1 MPRVSNPNVLPALK
15 VCKNPNCGMVATSF
29 DGLCPAHAPI
39 RRLKNYTSRP
49 RVPRAARNPI
59 GVELEMQNR
68 QRLNNLTTVARF
80 VCSDGSIGY
89 DGGEIKLV
97 QDASKISNLAADT
110 AQRAALAGCETDRRC
125 GFHVHLGLDS
135 LQYRTIHS
143 DSQAVN
149 RLYAAVKHVEPYFF
163 DIMPRSRRKNTY
175 CTTVGCNSSLFNH
188 YSWVSLSRRVPTIEV
203 RIHAGTTNAWKVKA
217 WIEVC
222 IELKKYFCDAIG
234 DFDMGSYSCNWRFS
248 QNLATGTLAQ
258 KYLLARENAGGSLKK
273 FGF

>member
-1 MPRVSNPNVLPALK
+1 MPRVANPNVLPALK

-49 RVPRAARNPI
+49 RVPRAACNPI

-110 AQRAALAGCETDRRC
+110 TQRAALAGCEADKRC
-125 GFHVHLGLDS
+125 GFHVHLGLDAD
-135 LQYRTIHS
+135 QYHAINNS
-143 DSQAVN
+143 EAVH
-149 RLYAAVKHVEPYFF
+149 RLYAAVKHIEPYFF
-163 DIMPRSRRKNTY
+163 DIVPRSRRKNQY
-175 CTTVGCNSSLFNH
+175 CSTVNAPSFLFNH

-203 RIHAGTTNAWKVKA
+203 RIHGGTTNAWKVKA
-217 WIEVC
+217 WVDVC
-222 IELKKYFCDAIG
+222 IELKKYFLHAIESTAHFG
-234 DFDMGSYSCNWRFS
+234 VYDSRFS
-248 QNLATGTLAQ
+248 NNLPSGSLAQ
-258 KYLLARENAGGSLKK
+258 KYLFAREIAGGSLKN

>member
-15 VCKNPNCGMVATSF
+15 VCKNPHCGSVATSF
-29 DGLCPAHAPI
+29 DGFCPAHAP
-39 RRLKNYTSRP
+39 RRHLKGYNSRP

-97 QDASKISNLAADT
+97 QDATKISNLAADT
-110 AQRAALAGCETDRRC
+110 AQRAALAGCEVDKRC

-135 LQYRTIHS
+135 EQYRTIHNS
-143 DSQAVN
+143 EAVH
-149 RLYAAVKHVEPYFF
+149 RLYAAVKRVEPYFF
-163 DIMPRSRRKNTY
+163 DIMPRSRRRNQY
-175 CTTVGCNSSLFNH
+175 CTTVDSPSSLFNH
-188 YSWVSLSRRVPTIEV
+188 YSWVSLSRRVPTIEI

-217 WIEVC
+217 WVEVC

-258 KYLLARENAGGSLKK
+258 KYLLARENAGGSLAK

>member
-1 MPRVSNPNVLPALK
+1 MPRVANPNVLPALK

-29 DGLCPAHAPI
+29 DGFCPAHAP
-39 RRLKNYTSRP
+39 RRNLKNYNSRP

-97 QDASKISNLAADT
+97 QDAAKISNLAADT
-110 AQRAALAGCETDRRC
+110 AQRAALAGCEADKRC

-135 LQYRTIHS
+135 NQYRTIHA
-143 DSQAVN
+143 DSQAVH
-149 RLYAAVKHVEPYFF
+149 RLYATVKRVESYFF
-163 DIMPRSRRKNTY
+163 DIMPRSRRRNQY
-175 CTTVGCNSSLFNH
+175 CTTVDSPSALFNH

-203 RIHAGTTNAWKVKA
+203 RLHGGTTNAWKVKA
-217 WIEVC
+217 WVDVC
-222 IELKKYFCDAIG
+222 IELKKYFVDAIENVVPHQ
-234 DFDMGSYSCNWRFS
+234 MYNERFS
-248 QNLATGTLAQ
+248 RNLPTGSLAQ